1 MTDKPWTGLR
11 LVRLV
16 ISAGLLLSAH
26 VGCSNVLRSG
36 LMNSNSILLPPSAER
51 SVYVQTRNT
60 SENQNVGLTSLSSRL
75 SGKGYQI
82 VKDPAQAGYWLQT
95 QKVYCHKTA
104 AGLSAEAIAK
114 SGFGT
119 GLGSGGASLAGAV
132 GGGGGDPTQIVR
144 NMMSGAMGGR
154 MVGMGGGG
162 MPDMNAMMTAA
173 MRSGGYPGMAPPPEE
188 EGVTY
193 VCIADIRITE
203 RNGAGGGPKVYE
215 MRSVGHVLQK
225 KLDIE
230 EATPIVRDKL
240 STAIAGVF

>member
-1 MTDKPWTGLR
+1 MGDKSHTQLR
-11 LVRLV
+11 SVTLIV
-16 ISAGLLLSAH
+16 SAGLLLSAH

-60 SENQNVGLTSLSSRL
+60 SENQSVSLTSLSSRL

-82 VKDPAQAGYWLQT
+82 VKDPTQAGYWLQT
-95 QKVYCHKTA
+95 QIVYCHQAA

-132 GGGGGDPTQIVR
+132 GGGGGDPAQMVR

-154 MVGMGGGG
+154 MVSMGGGD
-162 MPDMNAMMTAA
+162 MPDMNAMMAAA

-188 EGVTY
+188 EDVTY
-193 VCIADIRITE
+193 V
-203 RNGAGGGPKVYE
+203 
-215 MRSVGHVLQK
+215 
-225 KLDIE
+225 
-230 EATPIVRDKL
+230 
-240 STAIAGVF
+240 

>member
-1 MTDKPWTGLR
+1 MADKICTQLR
-11 LVRLV
+11 LASLV
-16 ISAGLLLSAH
+16 MSAGLLLSAP

-51 SVYVQTRNT
+51 SIYVQTRNT
-60 SENQNVGLTSLSSRL
+60 SENQSVSLTSLSSRL
-75 SGKGYQI
+75 SGKGYKI
-82 VKDPAQAGYWLQT
+82 VKDPTQTGYWLQA
-95 QKVYCHKTA
+95 QVVYCHKAA

-132 GGGGGDPTQIVR
+132 GGGDGDPAQMVR

-154 MVGMGGGG
+154 MVGMGAGG
-162 MPDMNAMMTAA
+162 MPDMNAMMAAA

-193 VCIADIRITE
+193 VCITDIRITE

-230 EATPIVRDKL
+230 EAAPIVRDKL

>member
-1 MTDKPWTGLR
+1 MADKFRTRLR
-11 LVRLV
+11 IASLV
-16 ISAGLLLSAH
+16 ISSILLLSAH
-26 VGCSNVLRSG
+26 VGCSNLLRSG

-60 SENQNVGLTSLSSRL
+60 SENQSVSLTNLSSRL
-75 SGKGYQI
+75 SGKGYQM
-82 VKDPAQAGYWLQT
+82 VKDPDQAGYWLQA
-95 QKVYCHKTA
+95 QIVYCHKAA
-104 AGLSAEAIAK
+104 AGLSAESIAK

-119 GLGSGGASLAGAV
+119 GLGSGGASLAGGV
-132 GGGGGDPTQIVR
+132 GNGGGDPAQMVR
-144 NMMSGAMGGR
+144 NMMSGAMGGH
-154 MVGMGGGG
+154 MVGMGAGG
-162 MPDMNAMMTAA
+162 MPDMNAMMAAA

-188 EGVTY
+188 GGVTY

-203 RNGAGGGPKVYE
+203 RHGPAGGPKVYE

-230 EATPIVRDKL
+230 EASPIVRDKL